1 MAMNYKAERGGYCLD
16 KEKKNMKRTF
26 LILLTMMAIITM
38 TAQTKD
44 RPNIK
49 RKGVIT
55 ATTDLITGVNFE
67 KRYNLVSSVYCN
79 DAWAEVYCNVKGEDD
94 RIDIYVKKDGVWQP
108 TGFTLKAHQTGE
120 YVVATG
126 ITCNNRQNCT
136 MKLSA
141 TVDFVFIK
149 FFSSKG
155 NFIKGVQVDWVKE
168 VKRTYTPPRYGHL
181 YQRD

>member
-1 MAMNYKAERGGYCLD
+1 
-16 KEKKNMKRTF
+16 MKRTF
-26 LILLTMMAIITM
+26 LILLTLMAVVTM

-79 DAWAEVYCNVKGEDD
+79 DAWAEVYCNVNGEED
-94 RIDIYVKKDGVWQP
+94 RIDIY
-108 TGFTLKAHQTGE
+108 GFTLKAHQTGE

-136 MKLSA
+136 MTLSA
-141 TVDFVFIK
+141 TVDFVFVK
-149 FFSSKG
+149 FFSSQG

-168 VKRTYTPPRYGHL
+168 VKRTYTPPRYGHY